1 MLNFDFDA
9 AIFDMDG
16 TLLDT
21 MRYWRYTSLEY
32 LLAHQLPVRPEDLA
46 RMEWTSSRALVKE
59 IAEREGFDMG
69 SWQTMVGELEEFMN
83 RHYLH
88 DAKRRENVPELL
100 EKLRGMGKPMCVATG
115 APRQYARN
123 GLSRLGILKYF
134 EFVTDCYEFG
144 MDKSQPEYFEEV
156 ARRLGTKS
164 ERCVVFEDA
173 LYAMKS
179 AKTAGCRVVAIEDS
193 TARLQRDEIRAIA
206 DRYIL
211 NYSELLDEREGESK

>member
-46 RMEWTSSRALVKE
+46 RMEWTSSRALAKE

-156 ARRLGTKS
+156 ARRLGTKP
-164 ERCVVFEDA
+164 EKCVVFEDA

-211 NYSELLDEREGESK
+211 NYSELLDE

>member
-83 RHYLH
+83 RNYLH

-156 ARRLGTKS
+156 ARRLGTKP

-211 NYSELLDEREGESK
+211 NYSELLDE

>member
-59 IAEREGFDMG
+59 IAEREDFDMG

-88 DAKRRENVPELL
+88 DAKRKENVPELL
-100 EKLRGMGKPMCVATG
+100 ERLRGMGKPMCVATG

-144 MDKSQPEYFEEV
+144 MNKSQPEYFEEV
-156 ARRLGTKS
+156 ARRLGTKP

-193 TARLQRDEIRAIA
+193 TARLQRDEIRAVA
-206 DRYIL
+206 DRYIQ
-211 NYSELLDEREGESK
+211 NYSELLRE

>member
-100 EKLRGMGKPMCVATG
+100 ERLRGMGKPMCVATG

-179 AKTAGCRVVAIEDS
+179 AKAAGCRVVAIEDS
-193 TARLQRDEIRAIA
+193 AARLQRDEIRAIA

-211 NYSELLDEREGESK
+211 NYSELLDE

>member
-88 DAKRRENVPELL
+88 DAKRRENVTELL
-100 EKLRGMGKPMCVATG
+100 ERLRGMGKPMCVATG

-156 ARRLGTKS
+156 ARRLGTKP

-211 NYSELLDEREGESK
+211 NYSELLDE

>member
-100 EKLRGMGKPMCVATG
+100 DRLRGMGKPMCVATG

-156 ARRLGTKS
+156 ARRLGTKP

-179 AKTAGCRVVAIEDS
+179 AKAAGCRVVAIEDS

-206 DRYIL
+206 DRYIQ
-211 NYSELLDEREGESK
+211 NYSELLRE

>member
-88 DAKRRENVPELL
+88 DA
-100 EKLRGMGKPMCVATG
+100 
-115 APRQYARN
+115 
-123 GLSRLGILKYF
+123 
-134 EFVTDCYEFG
+134 
-144 MDKSQPEYFEEV
+144 
-156 ARRLGTKS
+156 
-164 ERCVVFEDA
+164 
-173 LYAMKS
+173 
-179 AKTAGCRVVAIEDS
+179 
-193 TARLQRDEIRAIA
+193 
-206 DRYIL
+206 
-211 NYSELLDEREGESK
+211 

>member
-59 IAEREGFDMG
+59 SAEREDFDMG

-156 ARRLGTKS
+156 ARRLGTKP

-211 NYSELLDEREGESK
+211 NYSELLDE

>member
-173 LYAMKS
+173 LYAMKP
-179 AKTAGCRVVAIEDS
+179 AKTAGCRVVAVEDS

-211 NYSELLDEREGESK
+211 NYSELLDE

>member
-32 LLAHQLPVRPEDLA
+32 LLVHQLPVRPEDLA

-100 EKLRGMGKPMCVATG
+100 ERLRGMGKPMCVATG
-115 APRQYARN
+115 APRQYASN

-211 NYSELLDEREGESK
+211 NYSELLDE

>member
-193 TARLQRDEIRAIA
+193 TARLQRDEIRAVA

-211 NYSELLDEREGESK
+211 NYSELLDE

>member
-100 EKLRGMGKPMCVATG
+100 EKLHGMGKPMCVATG

-156 ARRLGTKS
+156 ARRLGTKP
-164 ERCVVFEDA
+164 EKCVVFEDA

-211 NYSELLDEREGESK
+211 NYSELLDE

>member
-144 MDKSQPEYFEEV
+144 MNKSQPEYFEEV
-156 ARRLGTKS
+156 ARRLGTKP

-211 NYSELLDEREGESK
+211 NYSELLDE

>member
-144 MDKSQPEYFEEV
+144 LDKSQPEYFEEV
-156 ARRLGTKS
+156 ARRLGTKP

-211 NYSELLDEREGESK
+211 NYSELLDE

>member
-144 MDKSQPEYFEEV
+144 MNKSQPEYFEEV
-156 ARRLGTKS
+156 ARRLGTRP

-173 LYAMKS
+173 LYAMKA
-179 AKTAGCRVVAIEDS
+179 AKAAGCRVVAIEDS

-211 NYSELLDEREGESK
+211 NYSELLDE

>member
-46 RMEWTSSRALVKE
+46 RMEWTSSRALVKK

-100 EKLRGMGKPMCVATG
+100 ERLRGMGKPMCVATG

-156 ARRLGTKS
+156 ARRLGTKP
-164 ERCVVFEDA
+164 EKCVVFEDA

-206 DRYIL
+206 DR
-211 NYSELLDEREGESK
+211 

>member
-100 EKLRGMGKPMCVATG
+100 ERLRGMGKPMCVL
-115 APRQYARN
+115 P
-123 GLSRLGILKYF
+123 RLGILKYF

-156 ARRLGTKS
+156 ARRLGTKP

-211 NYSELLDEREGESK
+211 NYSELLDE

>member
-144 MDKSQPEYFEEV
+144 MNKSQPEYFEEV
-156 ARRLGTKS
+156 ARRLGTRP

-179 AKTAGCRVVAIEDS
+179 AKAAGCRVVAIEDS
-193 TARLQRDEIRAIA
+193 AARLQRDEIRAIA

-211 NYSELLDEREGESK
+211 NYSELLDE

>member
-1 MLNFDFDA
+1 MLTFDFDA

-156 ARRLGTKS
+156 ARRLGTKP

-211 NYSELLDEREGESK
+211 NYSELLDE

>member
-9 AIFDMDG
+9 VIFDMDG

-21 MRYWRYTSLEY
+21 MRYWRYTTLEY

-46 RMEWTSSRALVKE
+46 RMEWSSSRALVKE
-59 IAEREGFDMG
+59 IAEREGFDIG
-69 SWQTMVGELEEFMN
+69 SWQIMVSELEEFMN
-83 RHYLH
+83 RHYLC
-88 DAKRRENVPELL
+88 DAKRKENVPELL
-100 EKLRGMGKPMCVATG
+100 ERLRAMGKPMCVATG

-144 MDKSQPEYFEEV
+144 MEKAQPEYFEEV
-156 ARRLGTKS
+156 ARRLGTKP
-164 ERCVVFEDA
+164 EQCVVFEDA

-179 AKTAGCRVVAIEDS
+179 AKAAGCRIVAIEDS

-206 DRYIL
+206 DRYIC
-211 NYSELLDEREGESK
+211 NYSELLDE

>member
-100 EKLRGMGKPMCVATG
+100 ERLRGMGKPMCVATG

-156 ARRLGTKS
+156 ARRLGTKP
-164 ERCVVFEDA
+164 EKCAVFEDA

-211 NYSELLDEREGESK
+211 NYSELLDE

>member
-88 DAKRRENVPELL
+88 DAKRRENAPELL

-211 NYSELLDEREGESK
+211 NYSELLDE

>member
-9 AIFDMDG
+9 VIFDMDG

-21 MRYWRYTSLEY
+21 MRYWRYTTLEY

-46 RMEWTSSRALVKE
+46 RMEWSSSRALVKE
-59 IAEREGFDMG
+59 IAEREGFDIG
-69 SWQTMVGELEEFMN
+69 SWQNMVSELEEFMN
-83 RHYLH
+83 RHYLC
-88 DAKRRENVPELL
+88 DAKRKENVPELL
-100 EKLRGMGKPMCVATG
+100 ERLRAMGKPMCVATG

-144 MDKSQPEYFEEV
+144 MEKAQPEYFEEV
-156 ARRLGTKS
+156 ARRLGTKP

-179 AKTAGCRVVAIEDS
+179 AKAAGCRIVAIEDS

-206 DRYIL
+206 DRYIC
-211 NYSELLDEREGESK
+211 NYSELLDE

>member
-32 LLAHQLPVRPEDLA
+32 MLAHQLPVRPEDLA

-88 DAKRRENVPELL
+88 DAKRRENVTELL
-100 EKLRGMGKPMCVATG
+100 ERLRGMGKPMCVATG

-156 ARRLGTKS
+156 ARRLGTKP

-211 NYSELLDEREGESK
+211 NYSELLDE

>member
-69 SWQTMVGELEEFMN
+69 SWQTMVGEVEDFMN

-100 EKLRGMGKPMCVATG
+100 ERLRGMGKPMCVATG

-156 ARRLGTKS
+156 ARRLGTKP
-164 ERCVVFEDA
+164 EKCAVFEDA

-211 NYSELLDEREGESK
+211 NYSELLDE

>member
-32 LLAHQLPVRPEDLA
+32 LLAHQLPVRPEDLT

-59 IAEREGFDMG
+59 IAEREGFDIG
-69 SWQTMVGELEEFMN
+69 SWQTMVGELEDFMN

-100 EKLRGMGKPMCVATG
+100 AKLRGMGKPRGVATG
-115 APRQYARN
+115 SPRQYARN

-156 ARRLGTKS
+156 ARRLGTKP
-164 ERCVVFEDA
+164 ERCAVFEDA

-179 AKTAGCRVVAIEDS
+179 AKAAGCRVVAIEDS

-206 DRYIL
+206 DRYIQ
-211 NYSELLDEREGESK
+211 NYSELLCE

>member
-100 EKLRGMGKPMCVATG
+100 DRLRGMGKPMCVATG

-144 MDKSQPEYFEEV
+144 MNKSQPEYFEEV

-179 AKTAGCRVVAIEDS
+179 AKAAGCRVVAIEDS
-193 TARLQRDEIRAIA
+193 TARLQRDEIRAVA

-211 NYSELLDEREGESK
+211 NYSELLDE

>member
-59 IAEREGFDMG
+59 IAEREDFDMG

-100 EKLRGMGKPMCVATG
+100 ERLRGMGKPMCVATG

-144 MDKSQPEYFEEV
+144 MDKFQPEYFEEV

-179 AKTAGCRVVAIEDS
+179 AKAAGCRVVAIEDS
-193 TARLQRDEIRAIA
+193 AARLQRDEIRAIA

-211 NYSELLDEREGESK
+211 NYSELLDE

>member
-100 EKLRGMGKPMCVATG
+100 DKLRGMGKPMCVATG

-144 MDKSQPEYFEEV
+144 MNKSQPEYFEEV
-156 ARRLGTKS
+156 ARRLGTKP

-173 LYAMKS
+173 LYAMKA
-179 AKTAGCRVVAIEDS
+179 AKAAGCRVVAIEDS

-211 NYSELLDEREGESK
+211 NYSELLDE

>member
-164 ERCVVFEDA
+164 ERCVVLEDA

-211 NYSELLDEREGESK
+211 NYSELLDE

>member
-1 MLNFDFDA
+1 MLSFDFDA

-193 TARLQRDEIRAIA
+193 TARLQRDEIRAVA

-211 NYSELLDEREGESK
+211 NYSELLDE

>member
-144 MDKSQPEYFEEV
+144 MNKSQPEYFEVV

-206 DRYIL
+206 DRYIQ
-211 NYSELLDEREGESK
+211 NYSELLDE

>member
-100 EKLRGMGKPMCVATG
+100 ERLRGMGKPMCVATG
-115 APRQYARN
+115 APRQYART

-179 AKTAGCRVVAIEDS
+179 AKAAGCRVVAIEDS

-211 NYSELLDEREGESK
+211 NYSELLDE

>member
-156 ARRLGTKS
+156 ARRLGTKP
-164 ERCVVFEDA
+164 EKCVVFEDA

-206 DRYIL
+206 DQYIL
-211 NYSELLDEREGESK
+211 NYSELLDE

>member
-193 TARLQRDEIRAIA
+193 AARLQRDEIRAIA

-211 NYSELLDEREGESK
+211 NYSELLDE

>member
-32 LLAHQLPVRPEDLA
+32 LLAHQLLVRPEDLA

-211 NYSELLDEREGESK
+211 NYSELLDE

>member
-144 MDKSQPEYFEEV
+144 MNKSQPEYFEEV
-156 ARRLGTKS
+156 SRRLGTKS

-179 AKTAGCRVVAIEDS
+179 AKAAGCRVVAIEDS
-193 TARLQRDEIRAIA
+193 TARLQRDEIRAVA

-211 NYSELLDEREGESK
+211 NYSELLDE

>member
-156 ARRLGTKS
+156 ARRLGTKP

-173 LYAMKS
+173 LYAMKA
-179 AKTAGCRVVAIEDS
+179 AKAAGCRVVAIEDS

-211 NYSELLDEREGESK
+211 NYSELLDE